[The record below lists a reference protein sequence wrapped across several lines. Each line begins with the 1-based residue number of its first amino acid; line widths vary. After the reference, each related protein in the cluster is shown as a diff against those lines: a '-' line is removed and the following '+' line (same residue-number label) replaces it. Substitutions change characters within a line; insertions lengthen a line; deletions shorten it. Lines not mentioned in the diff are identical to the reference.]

1 MEGEKKMI
9 NQFYKERNIKPS
21 TQKGYNRVVDLY
33 TQYHQKKLNELL
45 EEAIT
50 QENTIPNKKERAIK
64 QRLLQ
69 FRTHLLNTTKYTRKT
84 IILYMKKINTIYN
97 HFDIETPKL
106 PAIGIKDEY
115 ETSYFDLPNKEHI
128 KMALRVADPQIQAVI
143 LFISSSGTGLSEVAN
158 LTIRDFLQATG
169 EYHNTPQI
177 TQQNIHEIIEK
188 LYSYPHQIVPTFYIQ
203 RQKTGKYYY
212 TFCNNEATRKI
223 LQLLHKKDDITLNDK
238 LFDLSRRQIQ
248 DRIRVIND
256 KLEFGFKGK
265 YRFFRPHTLRKYHAS
280 NIGLSEEH
288 IDMIQGRSKDEVH
301 ETYIK
306 ANPIELKKIYMNV
319 MDNINI
325 NIQNDDIINH
335 QEFNITIN
343 VMIMG
348 SDFGISI

>member
-1 MEGEKKMI
+1 MLKK
-9 NQFYKERNIKPS
+9 FYEERNLKQGTI
-21 TQKGYNRVVDLY
+21 KGYEGAVKLY
-33 TQYHQKKLNELL
+33 TQYHQLTIDELL
-45 EEAIT
+45 QEAINEEKNIT
-50 QENTIPNKKERAIK
+50 DKRDRGIK
-64 QRLLQ
+64 QRILQ
-69 FRTHLLNTTKYTRKT
+69 FRTHLIQTENYSRKT
-84 IILYMKKINTIYN
+84 INLYIKRITAIYN
-97 HFDIETPKL
+97 HYEITVPKL
-106 PAIGIKDEY
+106 PIIGIKDEY

-128 KMALRVADPQIQAVI
+128 KMALREADPQIQAVI

-158 LTIRDFLQATG
+158 LTIHDFLQATS
-169 EYHNTPQI
+169 EYHNIPQI
-177 TQQNIHEIIEK
+177 TDDNIHEILDK
-188 LYSYPHQIVPTFYIQ
+188 LYNYPHKIVPTFYIQ

-223 LQLLHKKDDITLNDK
+223 LQLLHKKNNITLHDK
-238 LFDLSRRQIQ
+238 LFDLSKRQIQ

-256 KLEFGFKGK
+256 RLGFGFKGP

-288 IDMIQGRSKDEVH
+288 IDMIQGRSKDTVH

-306 ANPIELKKIYMNV
+306 ANPVELKKIYMNV

-335 QEFNITIN
+335 QEFNVTIN